1 MPASTDIPA
10 ITSIMAPLWRGVV
23 VLRAITAAFAIAAII
38 IRHGGFA
45 WPGLGWAV
53 LAAISVWTVLSCL
66 AYSYDVT
73 RRIHV
78 IVIDLLVTLALM
90 SSSALVLSPGQL
102 AEVTQRTPLLTTVW
116 ASGPVVA
123 AAVRAGWVAGAL
135 FGVVVSV
142 VTIWLRGS
150 LTIGLA
156 RDTILL
162 VGTGFVLG
170 LAATAAR
177 RATEQLRISART
189 QAATAERERLAR
201 SIHDGVVQV
210 LARVRAR
217 GGQLDGE
224 AGELARLA
232 GEQEIA
238 LRCLFSAVPPE
249 TIGPDTIGPGT
260 TGPGTTGQQD
270 LAGALRLLAGPR
282 VEVAAPATT
291 VALPAADVAELVALV
306 REALVNTAR
315 HGGPEAKSWILV
327 EDLGAEVALTIRDD
341 GPGVDDG
348 QLAAAESAGRM
359 GVSRSIRGRVA
370 DLGGTLT
377 LGTSPGLGTEWEVRL
392 ARIRP
397 GVAR

>member
-1 MPASTDIPA
+1 
-10 ITSIMAPLWRGVV
+10 MAPLWRGVV
-23 VLRAITAAFAIAAII
+23 VFRAMTAAFAIAAII

-53 LAAISVWTVLSCL
+53 LAGISVWTVLSCV
-66 AYSYDVT
+66 AYSYDAT
-73 RRIHV
+73 RQIQF
-78 IVIDLLVTLALM
+78 IAIDLLVTLALM

-116 ASGPVVA
+116 ASGPVIA
-123 AAVRAGWVAGAL
+123 AAVRAGWCAGAL
-135 FGVVVSV
+135 SGVVVSV

-177 RATEQLRISART
+177 RATKQLRSSARA

-210 LARVRAR
+210 LARVNAR
-217 GGQLDGE
+217 GGQLGEE

-238 LRCLFSAVPPE
+238 LRCLFSAAA
-249 TIGPDTIGPGT
+249 PDALELDTSEPGSTGRATIGPGS
-260 TGPGTTGQQD
+260 TGEQD

-282 VEVAAPATT
+282 VAVAAPATAVT
-291 VALPAADVAELVALV
+291 LPAAEVAELVALV
-306 REALVNTAR
+306 REALANTAR

-348 QLAAAESAGRM
+348 QLAEAERAGRM

-377 LGTSPGLGTEWEVRL
+377 LGTSPGRGTEWEVRL

-397 GVAR
+397 RVAR